1 MFPGGA
7 ITIADRPAPADRTEL
22 EERLFYAKLGY
33 ELLRSTV
40 ETPRGHRELTFQK
53 QLDAR
58 A

>member
-1 MFPGGA
+1 M
-7 ITIADRPAPADRTEL
+7 IADRPAPADRTEL